1 MRSRQFVLSF
11 WPIAQL
17 VFGLNAPLIGFFE
30 RKRAK
35 RFELL
40 VDLRLLGVRGVARS
54 PLSLRK
60 KNTLNPGVN
69 AIALKPVFHEVSL
82 WRPFALGKTLNVSA
96 QLSDSHGA
104 GDPVCFYYSCL
115 SHHSFRSD
123 WFTQRHQRLS

>member
-1 MRSRQFVLSF
+1 MLSF

-40 VDLRLLGVRGVARS
+40 VDLRLLCVRGVARS
-54 PLSLRK
+54 LLSLQK

-69 AIALKPVFHEVSL
+69 AIARKPALQELAL
-82 WRPFALGKTLNVSA
+82 WWPFALGK
-96 QLSDSHGA
+96 
-104 GDPVCFYYSCL
+104 P
-115 SHHSFRSD
+115 
-123 WFTQRHQRLS
+123 